1 MFNHPDSQLFYQD
14 SVRKD
19 WRIYVVEDDR
29 TYENDEIC
37 ENELS
42 IEDPLCEDQNIT
54 LGSCVSAG
62 FTCKVKNDGVSL
74 KGKTLQVS
82 VIVNGHTSTPVPVG
96 VYIVEEDT
104 LEDDE
109 KFRSI
114 QAHDAMKGM
123 LEKDFAPWFNNLTF
137 PMQMNEFRESFF
149 EYAGVEQEEVTLCN
163 DWVILEG
170 FEITNSRATQR
181 MIEEENELIE
191 QRKAEAESDEVFYDY
206 NRIDTST
213 YDPTKKTTEDVYT
226 KVTPQAGANPKTNK
240 WYAVITKGEYIGEYT
255 LTNDTK
261 VKVTYENPV
270 EVTPHEGDNPK
281 QNGWL
286 EVNNKGKLE
295 PTNDTTVDENKKY
308 YTATAVEKSY
318 FEKTTESYF
327 NPSALGWYWY
337 DPVAGK
343 YMLSTD
349 TKADVATT
357 YFEKT
362 ERPVPEA
369 KYKEVTPR
377 EGQSPAEENWY
388 TYDSTTKEYT
398 KTQHTEPQPGVTYYE
413 LSEPKNRSSAFLAIK
428 PEAHTH
434 DNPKEEHWYELDN
447 DETAF
452 VYTEDTSIV
461 SGKTYYLNIWELNQA
476 DKTDIIEDQVLGS
489 DILPAICEIN
499 GRFGHI
505 GNNGVFRYVKLKPID
520 YEDEGLLPDPELYPD
535 PNLYPA
541 GLPSDQEFPK
551 IVCKDVTCETYMV
564 KKIDRLV
571 ICKEDGDAG
580 YVYPAGSTA
589 EGHNTYRITGNFIW
603 YSFTDKEDVLESV
616 GMNILREGIGQ
627 ISAYTPCDI
636 EAMGNPCLEVGDT
649 LKVVSGDRV
658 FFTYVLKKT
667 LSNTQCLTDTIEAK
681 GDEERPGENNI
692 YNAIIELKGK
702 SNVLTR
708 NIDETRSEII
718 DVSENLSSLIE
729 QTADSIKASVSK
741 EIKAVEDGS
750 TEKYNA
756 AVNITYDLISQTVSK
771 TVYDENQ
778 KEIEEWKSGIDIG
791 FDNITAT
798 VENKLSAEGTGV
810 GFRWRLLST
819 GFILE
824 AMGGYKQ
831 MSSAITPVAVT
842 PVGTENPLNEHW
854 YEQVSGE
861 YIGTQ
866 DTSVVSGKT
875 YYISQE
881 NPHDLEW
888 YEIFNGN
895 YRKTNDT
902 FIYPNKPYY
911 MKRSASDY
919 REVFS
924 VTGNGVNV
932 ENVITTKM
940 LNVSE
945 VANIGMINAV
955 KANIDDL
962 EVKHDLNARNI
973 AAVNTTVTNLTAK
986 AITTDNFRS
995 QEINAS
1001 QITSGKISA
1010 DRLDVETMFAG
1021 KWIGV
1026 AGISSSGITNSGT
1039 VTSKKF
1045 TSINGRS
1052 DPVMSANTPWNTVAD
1067 LKVCQM
1073 QVSTPSGSR
1082 TIYYLGYNP

>member
-1 MFNHPDSQLFYQD
+1 MISHPDSQLFYQD
-14 SVRKD
+14 SVKKD
-19 WRIYVVEDDR
+19 WRILVVEDNR

-54 LGSCVSAG
+54 LGACVSAG

-82 VIVNGHTSTPVPVG
+82 VIVNGHTSTPVPAG

-137 PMQMNEFRESFF
+137 PMQMNAFRDSFF
-149 EYAGVEQEEVTLCN
+149 QYAGVSQEVTTLCN

-191 QRKAEAESDEVFYDY
+191 QRKAEAENDEVYYEY
-206 NRIDTST
+206 NRINTST
-213 YDPTKKTTEDVYT
+213 YDPTKKISEEVYT
-226 KVTPQAGANPKTNK
+226 KVTPQAGANPKTNH
-240 WYAVITKGEYIGEYT
+240 WYEVITKGEHIGDYT
-255 LTNDTK
+255 LTDDKK
-261 VKVTYENPV
+261 VKVTYKDPV
-270 EVTPHEGDNPK
+270 EVTPQAGDNPK

-286 EVNNKGKLE
+286 EVNNKGKLT
-295 PTNDTTVDENKKY
+295 PTDDTTVQDGKKY
-308 YTATAVEKSY
+308 YTATALEKSY
-318 FEKTTESYF
+318 FEKTTDSYF
-327 NPSALGWYWY
+327 SPAGLGWYWS

-343 YMLSTD
+343 YMPSTD
-349 TKADVATT
+349 EREDAGTT
-357 YFEKT
+357 YYEKT
-362 ERPVPEA
+362 EVPVPES

-377 EGQSPAEENWY
+377 DGQNPSEEGWY
-388 TYDSTTKEYT
+388 TYDSVTKDYT
-398 KTQHTEPQPGVTYYE
+398 KTQDVTPQPGVTYYE
-413 LSEPKNRSSAFLAIK
+413 LSEPKNRSSAFLAIN
-428 PEAHTH
+428 PDAHSH
-434 DNPKEEHWYELDN
+434 DNPKEQHWYELENEDSAFKYTN
-447 DETAF
+447 DT
-452 VYTEDTSIV
+452 TIQQ
-461 SGKTYYLNIWELNQA
+461 GKTYYLNIWELDQA
-476 DKTDIIEDQVLGS
+476 DKTDTIEDQVLGS

-505 GNNGVFRYVKLKPID
+505 GNDGVFKYVKLKPID
-520 YEDEGLLPDPELYPD
+520 YDDEGLLPDPELYPD

-541 GLPSDQEFPK
+541 GLPSDQQFIK
-551 IVCKDVTCETYMV
+551 TICKDVSCETYMV

-603 YSFTDKEDVLESV
+603 YSFTDKEDILESV
-616 GMNILREGIGQ
+616 GLNILREGIGQ
-627 ISAYTPCDI
+627 ISAYTPCEI

-649 LKVVSGDRV
+649 IKVVSGNRE
-658 FFTYVLKKT
+658 FYTYVLKRT

-681 GDEERPGENNI
+681 GDEERAGENNL

-702 SNVLTR
+702 SNILTR
-708 NIDETRSEII
+708 NVDETRSEII
-718 DVSENLSSLIE
+718 DVSENLSSLIL
-729 QTADSIKASVSK
+729 QTAESIKASVAK
-741 EIKAVEDGS
+741 EIKSVEDGS

-756 AVNITYDLISQTVSK
+756 TLEILADQISQTVTK

-778 KEIEEWKSGIDIG
+778 KEVEEWKSSIDVNI
-791 FDNITAT
+791 DNITAT
-798 VENKLSAEGTGV
+798 VESKLSEEGTGV

-819 GFILE
+819 GFVLE
-824 AMGGYKQ
+824 AMGGYRQ

-854 YEQVSGE
+854 YELVSGE

-866 DTSVVSGKT
+866 DTTVKSGKT

-881 NPHDLEW
+881 NPHDLQW

-895 YRKTNDT
+895 YRKTDDT

-911 MKRSASDY
+911 MKRADSEY

-962 EVKHDLNARNI
+962 EVKHDLNAQRITAIN
-973 AAVNTTVTNLTAK
+973 ATVNTLTAK
-986 AITTDNFRS
+986 AITTDNFSAQR
-995 QEINAS
+995 INAS
-1001 QITSGKISA
+1001 QITTGKLSA
-1010 DRLDVETMFAG
+1010 DRIDVDNLFRARTLAVGTVLASGNVNGTRGLFDYITANNSITIDDKKLKFAN
-1021 KWIGV
+1021 K
-1026 AGISSSGITNSGT
+1026 AGIGNY
-1039 VTSKKF
+1039 VTWES
-1045 TSINGRS
+1045 
-1052 DPVMSANTPWNTVAD
+1052 V
-1067 LKVCQM
+1067 
-1073 QVSTPSGSR
+1073 
-1082 TIYYLGYNP
+1082 